1 MGNRAIITSKE
12 KNVAVY
18 LHWNGG
24 RDSVEAFLEYC
35 KIQGYSSGEYG
46 ISRFVQTVANFFGD
60 GSPIGVLPYTGD
72 RKMAA
77 YGDDNGVYIVD
88 NWEIVGRVYPYE
100 PFGEQDNHDRAEM
113 LQAIDSAQPEHV
125 RLGKVLEAEEIDAK
139 DLEVGDT
146 VFVNWFDGYREA
158 MVIGFGEDRV
168 CNGTNVK
175 GLPMT
180 DMYGA
185 GNVNTYIKT
194 EKVRAIKASSL

>member
-1 MGNRAIITSKE
+1 MGNRAIITNRE
-12 KNVAVY
+12 KKVAVY

-35 KIQGYSSGEYG
+35 RIRGYSSGEYG
-46 ISRFVQTVANFFGD
+46 IARFVQTVSNYFGG
-60 GSPIGVLPYTGD
+60 GSWIGVLPYTGD

-77 YGDDNGVYIVD
+77 YGSDNGVYVVD
-88 NWEIVGRVYPYE
+88 NWEIVDRVYPYE
-100 PFGEQDNHDRAEM
+100 PFGEQSICNRTEM
-113 LQAIDSAQPEHV
+113 LRAIEDAQPEHV

-146 VFVNWFDGYREA
+146 VFVYWFNGYYESK
-158 MVIGFGEDRV
+158 VIGFGDDRV

-180 DMYGA
+180 DMCGQDNIDA
-185 GNVNTYIKT
+185 YIRT
-194 EKVRAIKASSL
+194 EKVMAIKA

>member
-1 MGNRAIITSKE
+1 MENRDAIIADVLMSIPEDEPVDAE
-12 KNVAVY
+12 KIVLDIYSEHKGLFADDVINEAIARY
-18 LHWNGG
+18 SAM
-24 RDSVEAFLEYC
+24 DSRE
-35 KIQGYSSGEYG
+35 
-46 ISRFVQTVANFFGD
+46 
-60 GSPIGVLPYTGD
+60 
-72 RKMAA
+72 
-77 YGDDNGVYIVD
+77 
-88 NWEIVGRVYPYE
+88 
-100 PFGEQDNHDRAEM
+100 RAELIGM
-113 LQAIDSAQPEHV
+113 AVIAGDLYQENRSFIIDDISAAILAAIP
-125 RLGKVLEAEEIDAK
+125 EAEEIDAK